1 MYAVNESIS
10 MERANVTGGER
21 FLRHSSNGV
30 MRSVMPAQ
38 TQDTDFLLG
47 MTAALA
53 MQMGV
58 YGRAAQAAQAERAGL
73 PQADFSALE
82 YIVAFDGLAAG
93 QLAQLMGISYG
104 GAAAM
109 ADRLERTG
117 YITRARHPL
126 DRRVVLLMPVMA
138 RCSEVLKN
146 RSRAVA
152 ELNRRLLDNYGEGAV
167 RMMQSMLRDSM
178 EALKQDAA
186 QWLNIPDME

>member
-1 MYAVNESIS
+1 

-21 FLRHSSNGV
+21 FLRHSSNDV

-126 DRRVVLLMPVMA
+126 DRRVVLLMPVMT

-146 RSRAVA
+146 RSRALA

-186 QWLNIPDME
+186 QWLNILDME

>member
-1 MYAVNESIS
+1 MNESIA
-10 MERANVTGGER
+10 MERSGVTGGER
-21 FLRHSSNGV
+21 FLRHSSNSA
-30 MRSVMPAQ
+30 MRPVMPAQ
-38 TQDTDFLLG
+38 AQDTDFLLG

-53 MQMGV
+53 MQLGV

-82 YIVAFDGLAAG
+82 YIAAFDGLAAG

-126 DRRVVLLMPVMA
+126 DRRIVLLMPVMG
-138 RCSEVLKN
+138 RCAEVLKN

-167 RMMQSMLRDSM
+167 RMMQGMLRESM

-186 QWLNIPDME
+186 QWLNITEME

>member
-1 MYAVNESIS
+1 MYVVNESIS

-126 DRRVVLLMPVMA
+126 DRRVVLLMPVMT

-152 ELNRRLLDNYGEGAV
+152 ELNRRLLDSYGEGAV

-186 QWLNIPDME
+186 KWLNILDME

>member
-82 YIVAFDGLAAG
+82 YIVPLMAWRLA
-93 QLAQLMGISYG
+93 SW
-104 GAAAM
+104 
-109 ADRLERTG
+109 
-117 YITRARHPL
+117 P
-126 DRRVVLLMPVMA
+126 
-138 RCSEVLKN
+138 S
-146 RSRAVA
+146 
-152 ELNRRLLDNYGEGAV
+152 
-167 RMMQSMLRDSM
+167 
-178 EALKQDAA
+178 
-186 QWLNIPDME
+186 

>member
-21 FLRHSSNGV
+21 FLRHSSNDV

-126 DRRVVLLMPVMA
+126 DRRVVLLMPVMT

-146 RSRAVA
+146 RSRALA

-186 QWLNIPDME
+186 QWLNILDME